1 MTFHPLL
8 QLSPGIQSYDWGKKG
23 SDSLAAQL
31 GKVSVKGFEVDEEK
45 PYAELWMG
53 THETLPTYIASSTTS
68 SEQGEKLASVLAADA
83 ERYVSKKVVEKFP
96 DSKGGHLPFLLK
108 VLSIGKALSIQAHPD
123 KELAKRLNN
132 ERGDVYKD
140 PNHKPE
146 MAIALTH
153 FRGFCGF
160 LPHPT
165 LLLLLSTVPEMRSLI
180 GEDALRSLAQ
190 ASDPALPFLDTKAK
204 DYDQQL
210 QQLESLAKEASSSE
224 RTGEFKTSEK
234 EKKALKQVFE
244 VLMNSSEEEYK
255 SAIRPLLERYES
267 NEDSCKTQFERT
279 LVPLVKEL
287 HDQFPG
293 DIGVLCCFI
302 LNVVEMDKGAA
313 MFLKANEPHAYI
325 SGDIIE
331 CMATSDNVVR
341 AGLTPKLR
349 DVPTLVSMLT
359 YTSAP
364 AHAQLLVPTEFAPKT
379 LRYDPPIEEFS
390 VLRLHLTKTGQTE
403 VHRPIEGPSM
413 VVVTDGSGKVV
424 VKGGEHNGDQLE
436 LKRGQVV
443 FIAAEVEVEYTASGE
458 EGLELFRAYVEA

>member
-8 QLSPGIQSYDWGKKG
+8 QLSPGIQSYDWGKIG

-31 GKVSVKGFEVDEEK
+31 GTTSVKGFKVDEEK

-53 THETLPTYIASSTTS
+53 THDNLPTYIASSENE
-68 SEQGEKLASVLAADA
+68 EQGDKLASTLAADP

-96 DSKGGHLPFLLK
+96 DAKGGHLPFLLK

-123 KELAKRLNN
+123 KELAKKLNS

-165 LLLLLSTVPEMRSLI
+165 LLLLLTTVPEMRSLI

-190 ASDPALPFLDTKAK
+190 ASDPALPFPDVDGK
-204 DYDQQL
+204 DYDQQV

-224 RTGEFKTSEK
+224 RTGDFKTTEK

-244 VLMNSSEEEYK
+244 VLMDSPEEQYTAALR
-255 SAIRPLLERYES
+255 SLIERYES
-267 NEDSCKTQFERT
+267 NEDSCKTQFERA

-287 HDQFPG
+287 HDQFPE

-349 DVPTLVSMLT
+349 DVPTLISMLT

-364 AHAQLLVPTEFAPKT
+364 AHAQLLEPTEFAPKT
-379 LRYDPPIEEFS
+379 LRYNPPIEEFS
-390 VLRLHLTKTGQTE
+390 VLRLKLTAAEQTE

-424 VKGGEHNGDQLE
+424 VKGGEHDGAQFE
-436 LKRGQVV
+436 LKRGQVI
-443 FIAAEVEVEYTASGE
+443 FIAAEVEVEYTANRE